1 MDFTGDAVTN
11 DLEPDKYYQETTA
24 TTTNKVKAKSTMFHK
39 TVQAGAHLPLLCL
52 EPVGG
57 EILMSVTPDLWLPSQ
72 PQGIIAHWLTPNYTA
87 W

>member
-39 TVQAGAHLPLLCL
+39 TV
-52 EPVGG
+52 
-57 EILMSVTPDLWLPSQ
+57 
-72 PQGIIAHWLTPNYTA
+72 
-87 W
+87 